1 MSEENIS
8 NTAVDNEYG
17 ADQIQILEGLEA
29 VRKRP
34 GMYIGTTSSRGLH
47 HLVYEIVDNAV
58 DEALAGYCDTID
70 VTINEDNS
78 ITVIDNGRGIPVG
91 INHKA
96 GKPAVEVVFTILH
109 AGGKFG
115 GGGYKVSGGLHGVG
129 ASVVNALSE
138 WLEVVI
144 YQEGKVYKQRYERGK
159 VCYPLKEIGTCPE
172 EKTGSTISFLPDK
185 SIFTETTVYD
195 FEILKRR
202 LREMAFLTRGLRII
216 LRDNRQE
223 DAANNEVVIGSEA
236 DLDGE
241 NTDSEATA
249 DIEDA
254 DNAAAIKDEAVKAHE
269 KAQISELLERADA
282 DIREQAAEEGK
293 DQNFKEVL
301 SFSEENATVE
311 EYKNA
316 RTGGRIGHVHTV
328 TLEDGRKQKII
339 EFYYEGGIKEFV
351 TYLNKSKAPLYDN
364 ILYFEGQKNGVYV
377 EVSFQHNDSYNES
390 VFSFVNNISTPEGG
404 THLQG
409 FRNAITKT
417 FNDYA
422 RSAKL
427 LKDNEPN
434 LSGEDIRE
442 GLTAII
448 SVKIEDPQF
457 EGQTKQKLG
466 NSEARGAVD
475 SVVSEQLTYFLEL
488 NPTVAKAI
496 CEKSILAQRARE
508 AARKARDLTRRKT
521 ALEGMSLPGKLA
533 DCSDKD
539 PANCEIYIVEG
550 DSAGGSAKTAR
561 SRATQAI
568 LPLRG
573 KILNVEKARLDKIY
587 ANAEIKAMITAF
599 GTGIHEDFD
608 ITKLR
613 YNKIILMTDADVD
626 GAHIST
632 LLLTF
637 IYRFMPE
644 LIKTGHVFLAKPPL
658 FKLEKN
664 KKVWYAYSQ
673 EELDAILQEVGRDQ
687 NNKIQRYK
695 GLGEMDAE
703 QLWETTM
710 DPERRILLRVNY
722 DEEMESEIDLTFT
735 TLMGDKVEPRREFI
749 EENAKFVKNL
759 DIN

>member
-1 MSEENIS
+1 MS
-8 NTAVDNEYG
+8 AEYG

-34 GMYIGTTSSRGLH
+34 GMYIGSTSSRGLH
-47 HLVYEIVDNAV
+47 HLVYEIVDNSV
-58 DEALAGYCDTID
+58 DEALAGYCDHIQ
-70 VTINEDNS
+70 VFINPDNS

-96 GKPAVEVVFTILH
+96 GLPAVEVVFTVLH

-129 ASVVNALSE
+129 ASVVNALSD
-138 WLEVVI
+138 WLEVEI
-144 YQEGKVYKQRYERGK
+144 CHEGKVYRQRYEKGHVVYKLK
-159 VCYPLKEIGTCPE
+159 VVDECDP
-172 EKTGSTISFLPDK
+172 EKTGTKVTFLPDET
-185 SIFTETTVYD
+185 IFEDTVFDYD
-195 FEILKRR
+195 TLKQSF
-202 LREMAFLTRGLRII
+202 REMAFLTKGLRISLTD
-216 LRDNRQE
+216 LRDE
-223 DAANNEVVIGSEA
+223 EP
-236 DLDGE
+236 
-241 NTDSEATA
+241 
-249 DIEDA
+249 
-254 DNAAAIKDEAVKAHE
+254 K
-269 KAQISELLERADA
+269 ERV
-282 DIREQAAEEGK
+282 
-293 DQNFKEVL
+293 F
-301 SFSEENATVE
+301 
-311 EYKNA
+311 
-316 RTGGRIGHVHTV
+316 H
-328 TLEDGRKQKII
+328 
-339 EFYYEGGIKEFV
+339 YEGGIKEFV
-351 TYLNKSKAPLYDN
+351 QYLNRSKTPLYEQIIYCEGTKDN
-364 ILYFEGQKNGVYV
+364 V
-377 EVSFQHNDSYNES
+377 EVEVAMQHNDSYTDNTYG
-390 VFSFVNNISTPEGG
+390 FVNNITTPEGG
-404 THLQG
+404 THVVG

-422 RSAKL
+422 RKNKL
-427 LKDNEPN
+427 LKDSEPN

-475 SVVSEQLTYFLEL
+475 SIVSSQLQIFLEQ
-488 NPTVAKAI
+488 NPAI
-496 CEKSILAQRARE
+496 GKSIVEKSVMAQRARE
-508 AARKARDLTRRKT
+508 AARKARDLTRRKS

-539 PANCEIYIVEG
+539 PSKCEIYIVEG

-561 SRATQAI
+561 DRATQAI

-587 ANAEIKAMITAF
+587 GNAEIKAMITAF
-599 GTGIHEDFD
+599 GTGIHDDFD
-608 ITKLR
+608 ISKLR
-613 YNKIILMTDADVD
+613 YHKIIIMTDADVD

-637 IYRFMPE
+637 LYRFMPE
-644 LIKTGHVFLAKPPL
+644 LIKQGYVYLAQPPL
-658 FKLEKN
+658 YKLEKN
-664 KKVWYAYSQ
+664 KKVWYAYSD
-673 EELDAILQEVGRDQ
+673 EELAKIISEVGRDQ

-703 QLWETTM
+703 QLWDTTM
-710 DPERRILLRVNY
+710 DPQHRILRRVTMD
-722 DEEMESEIDLTFT
+722 DETSSELDLTFT

-759 DIN
+759 DI